1 MSEWMFHIS
10 IFDSFYNEKMIKY
23 LGSLDGE
30 VVLANCYISGPER
43 DFIDYY
49 CFLGIFVNGWN

>member
-1 MSEWMFHIS
+1 MFHIS